1 MSYICCVD
9 ISCLVI
15 NVSSGLHGLILTKMG
30 GGEGRGG
37 GGGGGR
43 TRSRHI
49 STISQT
55 PRVFR

>member
-15 NVSSGLHGLILTKMG
+15 NVSSGLHGLILTKVG
-30 GGEGRGG
+30 GGEGR

>member
-15 NVSSGLHGLILTKMG
+15 NVSSGLHGLVLTKVG
-30 GGEGRGG
+30 GGEGR

>member
-15 NVSSGLHGLILTKMG
+15 NVSSGLHGLILTKVG

-37 GGGGGR
+37 GGGR
-43 TRSRHI
+43 TGSRHI